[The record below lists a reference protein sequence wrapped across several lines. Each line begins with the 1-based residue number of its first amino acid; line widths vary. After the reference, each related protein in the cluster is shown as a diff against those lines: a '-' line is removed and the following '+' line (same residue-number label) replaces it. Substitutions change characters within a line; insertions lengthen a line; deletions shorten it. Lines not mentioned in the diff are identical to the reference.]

1 MTKKTA
7 IKLFEQKQVRT
18 QWDDEQ
24 EKWYFSIVDVI
35 SALTES
41 KNPQVYWRVL
51 KKRLIDEGSN
61 ETVTKCNA
69 LKMKAQDS
77 KMRLT
82 DKITKAWAGLTRCQT
97 AN

>member
-1 MTKKTA
+1 MKKNKTVA
-7 IKLFEQKQVRT
+7 IFNQAKIRRH
-18 QWDDEQ
+18 WDNKKEL
-24 EKWYFSIVDVI
+24 WYFSIVDVI

-69 LKMKAQDS
+69 LKMPSVDLA
-77 KMRLT
+77 
-82 DKITKAWAGLTRCQT
+82 AAGVECVDG
-97 AN
+97 AG